1 MASQGYIAISNNWS
15 DSSKLIRP
23 YTDLYYGNDKLTVS
37 SAKVV
42 SDSTVIYIDEDGYV
56 VDEGTPSKA
65 EELANANGYYA
76 NAFVIVN
83 SDNEIDL
90 LVYET
95 SNRIKDGNNKEVQ
108 LLTQAG
114 KDAKDAN
121 AKIQAAVDALN
132 KNKAISING
141 AALTEAATNE
151 SVASA
156 AVLNGTGVTYTI
168 KSIDNDK
175 ITAAIDNKAIKL
187 TEKGVNLKVGDT
199 VKVVVT
205 VSATNGT
212 AQDVELT
219 LTIVNS

>member
-1 MASQGYIAISNNWS
+1 MQ
-15 DSSKLIRP
+15 
-23 YTDLYYGNDKLTVS
+23 
-37 SAKVV
+37 
-42 SDSTVIYIDEDGYV
+42 
-56 VDEGTPSKA
+56 
-65 EELANANGYYA
+65 
-76 NAFVIVN
+76 
-83 SDNEIDL
+83 
-90 LVYET
+90 
-95 SNRIKDGNNKEVQ
+95 
-108 LLTQAG
+108 
-114 KDAKDAN
+114 
-121 AKIQAAVDALN
+121 LN

-205 VSATNGT
+205 GERYQWYRSGC
-212 AQDVELT
+212 
-219 LTIVNS
+219 